1 MGFPLLKKIDVA
13 PMGQNFIL

>member
-1 MGFPLLKKIDVA
+1 MGFPLLKNIDVV